1 MSVGTFSRLAIAV
14 FLSAM
19 AGIVAAP
26 AAFANQDAEAFT
38 QRVIDE
44 GISILRTNGHGEDPR
59 HTKFHNFIVKY
70 ADATSAAMFTLGPYR
85 RGASKADIN
94 SFVDAYREY
103 EFALYA
109 RSLEKYKDKTLHVT
123 GSVDNKPGDVTV
135 ATVVQDGGS
144 SSDKALRIAFRL
156 LGSEGSFKFADVQIE
171 GAWISQSQ
179 LEQFRAIL
187 SRNGGNIA
195 DLTRE
200 IEQQTDRII
209 SGGDR
214 PDHD

>member
-1 MSVGTFSRLAIAV
+1 MTVGTFSRFAMVAL
-14 FLSAM
+14 LSA
-19 AGIVAAP
+19 AAWIVATP
-26 AAFANQDAEAFT
+26 AALANQDAEAFT
-38 QRVIDE
+38 QRVVDE
-44 GISILRTNGHGEDPR
+44 GLSILRDGGDGR
-59 HTKFHNFIVKY
+59 SGKFHNFIVKY

-85 RGASKADIN
+85 RGANKADIDA
-94 SFVDAYREY
+94 FVDAYREY

-109 RSLEKYKDKTLHVT
+109 HSLGKYKDKALRVT

-135 ATVVQDGGS
+135 ATVVDDHG

-156 LGSEGSFKFADVQIE
+156 LGSAGNYKFADVQIE

-187 SRNGGNIA
+187 SRNGSNIP

-200 IEQQTDRII
+200 IEKQTDRIN
-209 SGGDR
+209 SGG
-214 PDHD
+214 HD